1 MAVARAVVER
11 AAGSEESVTVARS
24 EAMAPVAALEAAG
37 KAAAAWEAEATAMAG
52 KAKVAWEAAAT
63 AEVA

>member
-37 KAAAAWEAEATAMAG
+37 KAAAAWEA
-52 KAKVAWEAAAT
+52 AA
-63 AEVA
+63 

>member
-24 EAMAPVAALEAAG
+24 EAI
-37 KAAAAWEAEATAMAG
+37 TS
-52 KAKVAWEAAAT
+52 T
-63 AEVA
+63 CSQR